1 MYFISFLGNKGRNI
15 SQNMSRN
22 FMSVTYIEQV
32 TGQIDKIFLYA
43 SLISRSIGHDLSR
56 TLSHWSWWFQ
66 NTIVGFYLRMYRS
79 FCQWNKISPRM
90 LEKNTSV
97 LKITTSNCHTKTSLL
112 KRLNSYSQNTLTK
125 SFLKRLSKEL

>member
-22 FMSVTYIEQV
+22 FMIVTYIEQV

-56 TLSHWSWWFQ
+56 TLSH
-66 NTIVGFYLRMYRS
+66 
-79 FCQWNKISPRM
+79 
-90 LEKNTSV
+90 
-97 LKITTSNCHTKTSLL
+97 
-112 KRLNSYSQNTLTK
+112 
-125 SFLKRLSKEL
+125 